1 MEDRIDKLERGEEA
15 IRAEIALIRR
25 GHPDV
30 VKLIARVS
38 RIERDLPDIK
48 ADAPRL
54 KSDVARLKEDVARLK
69 EDVAKF
75 RGGPRVSF
83 PTCPRWSRCRRN
95 CYAAAAFAS
104 RARSARV
111 R

>member
-1 MEDRIDKLERGEEA
+1 MEDRIDKLERVEEA

-54 KSDVARLKEDVARLK
+54 KSDVARLKEDVA
-69 EDVAKF
+69 KF
-75 RGGPRVSF
+75 RGGTAGIVPDL
-83 PTCPRWSRCRRN
+83 SRM
-95 CYAAAAFAS
+95 
-104 RARSARV
+104 V
-111 R
+111 EV